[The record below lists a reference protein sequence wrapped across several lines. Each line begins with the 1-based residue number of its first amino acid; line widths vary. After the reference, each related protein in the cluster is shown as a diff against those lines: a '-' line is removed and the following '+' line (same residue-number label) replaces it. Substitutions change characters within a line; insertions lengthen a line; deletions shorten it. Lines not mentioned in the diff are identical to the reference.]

1 MKVLALNSSP
11 RSGGQSKTELMLTH
25 LVKGMQAAG
34 AQVQMV
40 HLREKT
46 IRHCVGCFT
55 CWTKT
60 PGICIHKDDMTK
72 ELYPRWL
79 ESDVVVYATPLYHF
93 HMNAVMKTFIERT
106 LPCLEPFFQ
115 EEEERTHH
123 PLRTRHPQMVFLSV
137 AGFPEEAVFDQLSAW
152 VNSVYG
158 PADLV
163 VAEIY
168 RPAAEAITSPY
179 LKEKADDILAA
190 TVQAG
195 REIVESMKIAPE
207 TLARIKQ
214 EIVADK
220 KLFHQMGNL
229 FWKTCI
235 AEGVSP
241 KEFQEKNLIPRPDSI
256 DSFLMIL
263 SMGFNPAAAK
273 ETHAVMQF
281 DFSGAVQGSCSLEIQ
296 DGKLKAKQGPADP
309 ADVLIESPFEVWM
322 DIMTGKADGQ
332 EMFMEQKYR
341 VKGDFSLLLRMKE
354 LFSR

>member
-46 IRHCVGCFT
+46 VRHCVGCFT

-79 ESDVVVYATPLYHF
+79 ESDLVVYATPLYHF
-93 HMNAVMKTFIERT
+93 HMNAVMKAFIERT

-115 EEEERTHH
+115 EGEERTHH

-137 AGFPEEAVFDQLSAW
+137 AGFPEEQVFDQLSAW

-158 PADLV
+158 PAGLV
-163 VAEIY
+163 ADEIY
-168 RPAAEAITSPY
+168 RPAAEALTNPY
-179 LKEKADDILAA
+179 LKEKVDDILAA
-190 TVQAG
+190 TAQAG
-195 REIVESMKIAPE
+195 REIVESLKIAPE

-220 KLFHQMGNL
+220 NIFHRMGNL

-241 KEFQEKNLIPRPDSI
+241 KEFEEKGLIPRPDSI

-263 SMGFNPAAAK
+263 SMGFNAEAAR

-281 DFSGAVQGSCSLEIQ
+281 NFSGEVQGSCYLEIE
-296 DGKLKAKQGPADP
+296 DGKLKAKEGRAGQADI
-309 ADVLIESPFEVWM
+309 LIESPFEIWM

-332 EMFMEQKYR
+332 KMFMEQRYR
-341 VKGDFSLLLRMKE
+341 VKGDFNLLLRMKE
-354 LFSR
+354 LFGG

>member
-11 RSGGQSKTELMLTH
+11 RAGGQSKTELMLTH
-25 LVKGMQAAG
+25 LVKGMQDAG
-34 AQVQMV
+34 AEVQIV

-46 IRHCVGCFT
+46 VRHCVGCFT

-79 ESDVVVYATPLYHF
+79 ESDLVVYATPLYHF
-93 HMNAVMKTFIERT
+93 HMNATMKAFIERT

-115 EEEERTHH
+115 EGEE
-123 PLRTRHPQMVFLSV
+123 RTRHPFRTRHPKMVVLSV
-137 AGFPEEAVFDQLSAW
+137 AGFPEEQIFDQLSAW

-158 PADLV
+158 PAGLV
-163 VAEIY
+163 AAEIY
-168 RPAAEAITSPY
+168 RPAAEVLTNQY

-195 REIVESMKIAPE
+195 REIVESQRITPD

-220 KLFHQMGNL
+220 NIFHRMGNL

-235 AEGVSP
+235 TEGVSP
-241 KEFQEKNLIPRPDSI
+241 KEFQEKGLILRPDSI
-256 DSFLMIL
+256 DSFLMVL
-263 SMGFNPAAAK
+263 SMGFNAEAASG
-273 ETHAVMQF
+273 THAVMQF
-281 DFSGAVQGSCSLEIQ
+281 IFSGEVQGSCYLAIQ
-296 DGKLKAKQGPADP
+296 NGNLKAKLGLADK
-309 ADVLIESPFEVWM
+309 ADILIESPFEIWM

-332 EMFMEQKYR
+332 KLFMEQKYQI
-341 VKGDFSLLLRMKE
+341 KGDLSLLLRMKE
-354 LFSR
+354 LFGG